1 MIGQFEDF
9 SIIKFDT
16 SQGDTFFKLIENNRS
31 RLEDYF
37 PVTVVETRTLSDT
50 LDYCAQMEQNRNNK
64 AYFPFIIIDKKDNN
78 YVGFIDIK
86 NIDWKI
92 PKAEVGYFIDQ
103 HYEGKG
109 VISKAISFVLKHMV
123 ETHGLKKIL
132 CRTGT
137 QNIGSRKVVLNNGF
151 VLEGTIRSDF
161 KTASGEIVDLSY
173 YGKLF

>member
-16 SQGDTFFKLIENNRS
+16 SKGSKLFKLIDDNRS
-31 RLEDYF
+31 RLEDFF
-37 PVTVVETRTLSDT
+37 PGTVAETRTLPDT
-50 LDYCAQMEQNRNNK
+50 LDYCLKMEQKRKNK
-64 AYFPFIIIDKKDNN
+64 AYFPFIIIDEKDNK

-86 NIDWKI
+86 NIDWRI

-109 VISKAISFVLKHMV
+109 VISKALSFVLKYMV
-123 ETHGLKKIL
+123 KTYGLKKIL
-132 CRTGT
+132 SRAGT
-137 QNIGSRKVVLNNGF
+137 KNQGSQKVALNNGF
-151 VLEGTIRSDF
+151 ILEGTIRSDF
-161 KTASGEIVDLSY
+161 KTASGEIVDLNY